1 MLRPTEEELRVL
13 EQEYKERNKWLPE
26 DDPLGYILKYEVNEY
41 AYNVLK
47 DKLPEVL
54 IKVLKDNNIYKYN
67 DTAAIGYVSHLLSG
81 YIQITEDRIKELED
95 RVAKLENMISLGK

>member
-13 EQEYKERNKWLPE
+13 EKKCKENDIWLPK
-26 DDPLGYILKYEVNEY
+26 DDPLDYLLKHHVNDY

>member
-1 MLRPTEEELRVL
+1 MLRPTEEELRAL
-13 EQEYKERNKWLPE
+13 EKKCKENDIWLPKG
-26 DDPLGYILKYEVNEY
+26 DPLDYLLKYHVNDY

-67 DTAAIGYVSHLLSG
+67 DTAAIGYVYHLLSG